1 MAKKLLFMKMS
12 AAVSKGLGKAKNAPA
27 RTYAKNP
34 TINAPAPAKGLPD
47 KGMMGAKGPS
57 LSANAQS
64 AKNAAREARKVA
76 NPKSLRG
83 AVAQG
88 IMTKGEAIQQAT
100 VRRAGVQVKGRAATA
115 GRAVERG
122 VQERAARV
130 ITRKAGEKAA
140 ANMAARAAGSSL
152 KGRVATAGKAVLG
165 RVLPGKAVLGRAG
178 APVTAFTTGY
188 AIGTVLNETFDLS
201 TKIGDY
207 TDWFTGRAKQ
217 MEQSMTTTPRGGAGT
232 GGRPTNRGGARGAPA
247 AAAPAV
253 TKPAASVAKPAAVK
267 KAAPKA
273 APKTSTYGDDSRAQH
288 ESFRKELEAGGGRAA
303 WSMSKQAEAGGAKV
317 EISKPSSGTTLNAE
331 LDKFQA
337 SGGKKMKRDV
347 QIGAIAGRKEG
358 KWHLGKKVGKG

>member
-1 MAKKLLFMKMS
+1 MAKKRPFMKMS
-12 AAVSKGLGKAKNAPA
+12 PEVSKGLGKAKNAPA

-57 LSANAQS
+57 LNAGAQN

-88 IMTKGEAIQQAT
+88 TMTKGEAIQQAT

-130 ITRKAGEKAA
+130 TTRKAGEKAA
-140 ANMAARAAGSSL
+140 ANMAARAASSSMT
-152 KGRVATAGKAVLG
+152 GRAATAGRAI
-165 RVLPGKAVLGRAG
+165 AGRAA
-178 APVTAFTTGY
+178 APVAAFTTGY
-188 AIGTVLNETFDLS
+188 AIGTFLNETFDLS

-207 TDWFTGRAKQ
+207 TDRVTGRAKQ
-217 MEQSMTTTPRGGAGT
+217 MEQSMITTPRGGAGSS
-232 GGRPTNRGGARGAPA
+232 GRPLSRGGARGNSGAPA

-303 WSMSKQAEAGGAKV
+303 WSMSKQTETGGATV

-337 SGGKKMKRDV
+337 GGGKKTKKDV
-347 QIGAIAGRKEG
+347 QLGGIAGRKDG
-358 KWHLGKKVGKG
+358 KWHLGKKAGKG